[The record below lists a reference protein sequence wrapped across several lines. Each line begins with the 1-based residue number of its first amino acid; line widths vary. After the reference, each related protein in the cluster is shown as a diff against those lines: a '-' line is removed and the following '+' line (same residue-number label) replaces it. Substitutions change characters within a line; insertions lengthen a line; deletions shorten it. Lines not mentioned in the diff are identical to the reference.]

1 MSYLFSNCASNSGIR
16 SRRIVVALGRNS
28 GSFCKRSLTSC
39 LNIGEYCPLIGAN
52 WPRIILLTKAEND
65 FFFKVKKSLKG
76 SLDSI
81 SSPSPS
87 VKIQNMGGKVCLRC
101 KGKTLLGIVNKLFV
115 FKSLLTTS
123 SNVLPLHLFRP

>member
-52 WPRIILLTKAEND
+52 WPRIILLTKAEN
-65 FFFKVKKSLKG
+65 FKMIYVLFYLPMKIIRILCIFAIRMKS
-76 SLDSI
+76 
-81 SSPSPS
+81 
-87 VKIQNMGGKVCLRC
+87 
-101 KGKTLLGIVNKLFV
+101 
-115 FKSLLTTS
+115 
-123 SNVLPLHLFRP
+123 